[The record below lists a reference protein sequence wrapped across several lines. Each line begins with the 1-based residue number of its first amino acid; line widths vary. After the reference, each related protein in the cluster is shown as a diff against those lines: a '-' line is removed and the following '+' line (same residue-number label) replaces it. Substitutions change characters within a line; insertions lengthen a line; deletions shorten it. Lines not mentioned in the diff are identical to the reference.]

1 MSEEMDLT
9 KARWSMD
16 DEIYLHSI
24 KESIKDNYPQ
34 ANLENELEEISLKES
49 DLLQRSKL
57 NKLLNTLA
65 KKYPDDE
72 NQ

>member
-9 KARWSMD
+9 KARWGTD
-16 DEIYLHSI
+16 NEIYLLSI

-34 ANLENELEEISLKES
+34 ANLEKELEEINLKES

-72 NQ
+72 N

>member
-1 MSEEMDLT
+1 MSEELDLT
-9 KARWSMD
+9 KASWNMD

-34 ANLENELEEISLKES
+34 ADLEKELEEINLKES

-72 NQ
+72 N